1 MDSVSKSDGE
11 SYLPSGCTGSQ
22 LVLRELA
29 VATPQLYSK
38 LMYVYGLKFKS
49 EADLNKNTLDTRK

>member
-38 LMYVYGLKFKS
+38 LMYGLKFKS